1 MDTRKPQQYSQNR
14 SFQHSEGVEALQNY
28 ARTNNSSP
36 NVRYHVADAA
46 DPSTIKP
53 EWRGA
58 FSKVV
63 STFVLHWVKDK
74 PTALNMLNSC
84 LKPGG
89 EIVFLCVSDKSKFH
103 EVPLELSSLPKWS
116 VYLKD
121 AVPAVFPWPSC
132 DITAEHRSSL
142 LEACGFEVIAC
153 DIKKHQY
160 SWKSKDQFKISLR
173 SVLPHLS
180 YIPEDK
186 QEEFMDDLIKLAEE
200 RHWITGDEV
209 PTIHES
215 YLVIACDIKKY
226 PHCYISRDQVRGVIR
241 PTLPHLSYLPEDKQE
256 EFVDELIKMAEK
268 RHWITGEEAP
278 TVHEVLGVH
287 GYSRSKDMSFKTQPT
302 AVSF

>member
-1 MDTRKPQQYSQNR
+1 MAIQGAIDAGCGTGELCSYISQQP
-14 SFQHSEGVEALQNY
+14 GVASVVGFDLSPDFISY

-103 EVPLELSSLPKWS
+103 E
-116 VYLKD
+116 
-121 AVPAVFPWPSC
+121 
-132 DITAEHRSSL
+132 
-142 LEACGFEVIAC
+142 
-153 DIKKHQY
+153 
-160 SWKSKDQFKISLR
+160 
-173 SVLPHLS
+173 
-180 YIPEDK
+180 
-186 QEEFMDDLIKLAEE
+186 
-200 RHWITGDEV
+200 
-209 PTIHES
+209 
-215 YLVIACDIKKY
+215 KY

>member
-1 MDTRKPQQYSQNR
+1 MDTGKPEQYSQNR
-14 SFQHSEGVEALQNY
+14 SYQHSEGVEALQKYVTWEGGDTVLDAGCGTGELCSYISQQPGVASVVGFDLSPDFISY

-63 STFVLHWVKDK
+63 SFFALHWVKDK
-74 PTALNMLNSC
+74 PTALKALNSC

-89 EIVFLCVSDKSKFH
+89 EIVFVCVSDKSKFH

-116 VYLKD
+116 IYLKD
-121 AVPAVFPWPSC
+121 AAPALFPWPSC

-215 YLVIACDIKKY
+215 YLV
-226 PHCYISRDQVRGVIR
+226 VRAR
-241 PTLPHLSYLPEDKQE
+241 KL
-256 EFVDELIKMAEK
+256 
-268 RHWITGEEAP
+268 
-278 TVHEVLGVH
+278 
-287 GYSRSKDMSFKTQPT
+287 
-302 AVSF
+302 